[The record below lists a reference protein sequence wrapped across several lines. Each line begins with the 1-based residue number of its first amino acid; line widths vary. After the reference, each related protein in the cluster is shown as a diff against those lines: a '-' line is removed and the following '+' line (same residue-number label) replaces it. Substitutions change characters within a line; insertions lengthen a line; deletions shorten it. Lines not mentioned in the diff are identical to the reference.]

1 MSKHPNPIHFTSQ
14 LGSGSR
20 EARNW
25 GTILSSNLRAWVV
38 VQVEGKWPSLA
49 FNQTAPK
56 KQPRP
61 LIAAH
66 SRKAPPTYYNPHSQP
81 RKYSGPAHTMQPCIR
96 AGTATRVKRHE
107 LGPCLSRASDSYTGH
122 TRELCKHTSPL
133 TSALSSLAANA
144 FSVGEGKIPKSP
156 RAKSSPASKLL
167 LQQLESRPCHDR
179 AAGDCASAERKSQ
192 LTPSRGCRSFNT
204 SHKHHQ
210 SDSRQHT
217 LRENLPGVHVTSGLT
232 LKTLTH
238 TVYMEMLLH

>member
-81 RKYSGPAHTMQPCIR
+81 RKYSGLAHTMQPCIR

-122 TRELCKHTSPL
+122 TRELCKHTSPV

-144 FSVGEGKIPKSP
+144 SVWEKEKYPKVQEPNRAQPQSFCFSNL
-156 RAKSSPASKLL
+156 RADPAMTG
-167 LQQLESRPCHDR
+167 QLETVHLQRGSPNSHPAEAVDPSTPATNIIKVT
-179 AAGDCASAERKSQ
+179 AAS
-192 LTPSRGCRSFNT
+192 TP
-204 SHKHHQ
+204 
-210 SDSRQHT
+210 
-217 LRENLPGVHVTSGLT
+217 
-232 LKTLTH
+232 
-238 TVYMEMLLH
+238 